1 MLKKWPIGE
10 IITIAAIV
18 IVILLTLRLA
28 SDNKKLSEDN
38 GRLSEQIKDIGQKN
52 EGLANSI
59 DGLVE
64 QIGVMN
70 KIVATEARRR
80 AAAEMKA
87 QKLQEEVKD
96 AISLVSSALKSACV
110 GAAVSCGV
118 NVICLTMPAVLDV
131 AGAGMSEVLGTLVG
145 TPPVEITR

>member
-87 QKLQEEVKD
+87 QKLQEE
-96 AISLVSSALKSACV
+96 
-110 GAAVSCGV
+110 
-118 NVICLTMPAVLDV
+118 
-131 AGAGMSEVLGTLVG
+131 
-145 TPPVEITR
+145 R

>member
-1 MLKKWPIGE
+1 MFKKWPLGE

-18 IVILLTLRLA
+18 VVILLTMRLA

-38 GRLSEQIKDIGQKN
+38 GRLSEQIKDVGQKN

-64 QIGVMN
+64 QIAVVN
-70 KIVATEARRR
+70 KLVATEARRR
-80 AAAEMKA
+80 AAAEMKS

-96 AISLVSSALKSACV
+96 ALKGNKCAIELVPADAVVGVRKAADSARGSAGKKSTHTSKSS
-110 GAAVSCGV
+110 
-118 NVICLTMPAVLDV
+118 D
-131 AGAGMSEVLGTLVG
+131 
-145 TPPVEITR
+145 

>member
-28 SDNKKLSEDN
+28 SDNKKLSVDN
-38 GRLSEQIKDIGQKN
+38 GKLSEQIKDVGQKN

-96 AISLVSSALKSACV
+96 ALKGNACAVEYIPANAVIGVRKAADSARGHKGKKSA
-110 GAAVSCGV
+110 
-118 NVICLTMPAVLDV
+118 D
-131 AGAGMSEVLGTLVG
+131 
-145 TPPVEITR
+145 TRKSTD

>member
-28 SDNKKLSEDN
+28 SDNKKLSVDN
-38 GRLSEQIKDIGQKN
+38 GKLSEQIKDVGKKN

-80 AAAEMKA
+80 AAAEMKS
-87 QKLQEEVKD
+87 QKLQDEVK
-96 AISLVSSALKSACV
+96 SALKGNQCAIEYIPADAVVGVRKAADSAR
-110 GAAVSCGV
+110 GSKSKKSSHSSKSA
-118 NVICLTMPAVLDV
+118 D
-131 AGAGMSEVLGTLVG
+131 
-145 TPPVEITR
+145 

>member
-64 QIGVMN
+64 QIGVESC
-70 KIVATEARRR
+70 KTSAT
-80 AAAEMKA
+80 
-87 QKLQEEVKD
+87 
-96 AISLVSSALKSACV
+96 V
-110 GAAVSCGV
+110 GSIAVSLIHLHVSPPEFGDLFKIGI
-118 NVICLTMPAVLDV
+118 NVV
-131 AGAGMSEVLGTLVG
+131 
-145 TPPVEITR
+145 VE